1 MPLLDNFRAA
11 RWLRTA
17 NLVLQAILFL
27 TLFAG
32 LNYVA
37 RNPGWREDP
46 WRIDLTHYRRFSLSP
61 ETLAYLRALAA
72 PIRVIVTLPE
82 TDAPADLRGLLREY
96 AFATEANP
104 GGRITVEYLNVDLNR
119 REAEQLGLER
129 PGEVALLCDDRRQ
142 VLPFADLYTYRNR
155 RRAAFDGEA
164 RLTQAVLEVSSPERK
179 TVYFLA
185 GHQELQPDD
194 TDPNLGLS
202 LAADILRERGYQVRT
217 LDLSISRDIPDDA
230 SVLIAARPRS
240 AYSPREQELLRRYLT
255 AREGR
260 FILLAAP
267 GTRPGLGR
275 LLADWGV
282 ILDDD
287 VVADVG
293 AANLTE
299 DGDLIVR
306 DFAVHP
312 ATAALLGGSFE
323 PRLRL
328 GAARTVR
335 IDTAFAAANGL
346 DDVVL
351 ASLGGG
357 PAGPAGLAVAAA
369 HAAPRDNLPFSVR
382 NGRLV
387 VIGSGDLFDN
397 ARIARQGALDF
408 LLGCVNWMAD
418 RDRELNIPARPLER
432 FQLSLTARELQN
444 LRYSLMFAVPGAA
457 ALLGL
462 IVYWTRRS

>member
-1 MPLLDNFRAA
+1 MPLLDSFRTA
-11 RWLRTA
+11 RWFRTA

-27 TLFAG
+27 TLFGG
-32 LNYVA
+32 LNYIA

-61 ETLAYLRALAA
+61 ETLAYLRALTA
-72 PIRVIVTLPE
+72 PVRIIVTMPE
-82 TDAPADLRGLLREY
+82 TAAPADLRGLLREY

-104 GGRITVEYLNVDLNR
+104 SGRITVEYLNVDLNR
-119 REAEQLGLER
+119 RSAEQLGLER

-142 VLPFADLYTYRNR
+142 VLPFDDLYLYRR
-155 RRAAFDGEA
+155 QQRAAFDGEA
-164 RLTQAVLEVSSPERK
+164 RLTQALLEVSSPERK
-179 TVYFLA
+179 TLYFLV

-202 LAADILRERGYQVRT
+202 LAADVLRERGYQVRT
-217 LDLSISRDIPDDA
+217 LDLSASREIPDDA
-230 SVLIAARPRS
+230 SVLIAARPRA
-240 AYSPREQELLRRYLT
+240 AYSPREQELLRRYLS

-260 FILLAAP
+260 LILLAAP
-267 GTRPGLGR
+267 GTRPGLPR

-282 ILDDD
+282 ILDDN
-287 VVADVG
+287 VVADADG
-293 AANLTE
+293 ASLTE

-306 DFAVHP
+306 DFAAHP
-312 ATAALLGGSFE
+312 ATAALLGGSFQ
-323 PRLRL
+323 PRLRI
-328 GAARTVR
+328 GSARTVEVN
-335 IDTAFAAANGL
+335 TPFAAANGL

-351 ASLGGG
+351 ASLP
-357 PAGPAGLAVAAA
+357 PAGSGLAVAAA

-382 NGRLV
+382 NGRLI

-432 FQLSLTARELQN
+432 FQLSLSARELAN

-457 ALLGL
+457 ALLGV

>member
-1 MPLLDNFRAA
+1 MRFFESIRAA
-11 RWLRTA
+11 RWLQTA
-17 NLVLQAILFL
+17 NLISQAILFL

-46 WRIDLTHYRRFSLSP
+46 LRIDLTHYRRFSLSP
-61 ETLAYLRALAA
+61 ETLAYLRALGSPVRIVVTSTEAA
-72 PIRVIVTLPE
+72 
-82 TDAPADLRGLLREY
+82 APADLKGLLREY
-96 AFATEANP
+96 SFATEANAA
-104 GGRITVEYLNVDLNR
+104 GRITVEYLNVDLNR
-119 REAEQLGLER
+119 RAAEQLDLER
-129 PGEVALLCDDRRQ
+129 PGVVALLCADRRQ
-142 VLPFADLYTYRNR
+142 VLPFDSLYTYRDR
-155 RRAAFDGEA
+155 QRLAFDGEA

-179 TVYFLA
+179 TLYFLT

-202 LAADILRERGYQVRT
+202 LAADALRERGYEVRT
-217 LDLSISRDIPDDA
+217 LDLSATHDIPEDA
-230 SVLIAARPRS
+230 SVLVSARPRS
-240 AYSPREQELLRRYLT
+240 EYSAREQELLRRYLS

-260 FILLAAP
+260 MILLAAP
-267 GTRPGLGR
+267 GTRPGLAR
-275 LLADWGV
+275 LLADWGLM
-282 ILDDD
+282 LDDG
-287 VVADVG
+287 VVTDSKPG
-293 AANLTE
+293 DLTE

-306 DFAVHP
+306 RFAAHP
-312 ATAALLGGSFE
+312 ATTALLNGSFE

-328 GAARTVR
+328 GSARTIQV
-335 IDTAFAAANGL
+335 DSTFANANGL
-346 DDVVL
+346 EDTVL
-351 ASLGGG
+351 AWL
-357 PAGPAGLAVAAA
+357 PPTKAGLAVAAA

-382 NGRLV
+382 NGRFL

-432 FQLSLTARELQN
+432 FQLSLSDRELQN